1 VNLNALLRGQ
11 SNAFLLGVLNG
22 DRIVKHTESLL
33 GFDGVNDRVTL
44 QFAHD
49 RGGAGNTVYSGT
61 AFLSDWVRPTA
72 DGGWQVA
79 ALEQGLLNYING
91 LPAAQKADPTAVVWL
106 HNEYD
111 SIRADLSPATW
122 EGAVRFDAAL
132 VRQTLGKPPEQVPY
146 LFVSAI
152 PYSSGTAAGHQ
163 AIRMGMEN
171 LAADP
176 AFNAGI
182 AARIQ
187 DVNMSWED
195 LDKNPATADYGGPHM
210 SFGDGTLAA
219 DRIAVSL
226 AEEWAAYAKPGSP
239 VAIAGGNIGN
249 LGPKV
254 VQATQTG
261 PDHLTLKVAFDVAS
275 SLRPL
280 DDAAARGVGW
290 SVIAPDGRVV
300 TGAAAALATDMPD
313 TLYVRFDGP
322 IPAGGK
328 LHYGHG
334 IGRLAAA
341 DGSGA
346 GHAVYDSSFLPAW
359 VQANGLGI
367 LGPQAVAPPEVTAGS
382 VLQVGPKGGSWTGTA
397 AAETWVLLPESGGAV
412 IHGFDP
418 AVDTLS
424 FSDVAPN
431 SLIYWDPGAV
441 GIPGIGLTWAGGKGG
456 VILAGLERLPDSQLL
471 FA

>member
-1 VNLNALLRGQ
+1 MNLNALLRGQ

-22 DRIVKHTESLL
+22 KEIVKHTESLL

-49 RGGAGNTVYSGT
+49 RGSAGNTVYSGT
-61 AFLSDWVRPTA
+61 AFLSDWVKPTA

-91 LPAAQKADPTAVVWL
+91 LPPAQKADPTAVVWL

-122 EGAVRFDAAL
+122 ESAVRFDAAL
-132 VRQTLGKPPEQVPY
+132 VRQAFGKAPAEMPY

-182 AARIQ
+182 AARVQ
-187 DVNMSWED
+187 DVDMSWED
-195 LDKNPATADYGGPHM
+195 LDKNPATPDYGGPHM
-210 SFGDGTLAA
+210 SFGDSLLAA
-219 DRIAVSL
+219 NRIAVSL

-239 VAIAGGNIGN
+239 VALAGGNVGN
-249 LGPKV
+249 LGPQV
-254 VQATQTG
+254 VQARLTG
-261 PDHLTLKVAFDVAS
+261 PDHLTLNVAFDAAS

-280 DDAAARGVGW
+280 DDAATRGVGW
-290 SVIAPDGRVV
+290 SVIAPDGSVV

-328 LHYGHG
+328 LYYGHG
-334 IGRLAAA
+334 VGRLAAA

-346 GHAVYDSSFLPAW
+346 GHAVYDNHFLPMW
-359 VQANGLGI
+359 VPASGLGI
-367 LGPQAVAPPEVTAGS
+367 LGPQAMALPEAAVGS
-382 VLQVGPKGGSWTGTA
+382 VLQVGAEGGTWTGTA
-397 AAETWVLLPESGGAV
+397 AAENWVLLPESGAAL
-412 IHGFDP
+412 IYGFDS
-418 AVDTLS
+418 AADTLS
-424 FSDVAPN
+424 FSGIAPN
-431 SLIYWDPGAV
+431 SLIYWDPATI
-441 GIPGIGLTWAGGKGG
+441 GIPGLGLTWAGGKGG
-456 VILAGLERLPDSQLL
+456 VILPGLDRLPDSQMM